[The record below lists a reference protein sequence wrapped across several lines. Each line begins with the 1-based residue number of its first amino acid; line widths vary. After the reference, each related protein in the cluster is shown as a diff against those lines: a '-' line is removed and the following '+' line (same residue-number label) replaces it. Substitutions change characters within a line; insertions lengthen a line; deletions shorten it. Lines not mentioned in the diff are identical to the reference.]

1 MSAKRGIENGAK
13 REIENEAG
21 IESEAGAPSYARFW
35 RRMGDI
41 GIGCSG

>member
-21 IESEAGAPSYARFW
+21 IESEAGAPSYARLLA
-35 RRMGDI
+35 
-41 GIGCSG
+41 